1 MTLEPG
7 EGGGGEVIVAE
18 ALISGSEA
26 RGPHRLVNTL
36 HFPTLSFG
44 HFKPLI
50 LTLTDKPLTFP
61 SLFLC

>member
-1 MTLEPG
+1 MPVDPE

-36 HFPTLSFG
+36 TLSLG

-50 LTLTDKPLTFP
+50 LTLTDKPP
-61 SLFLC
+61 YISRLFLY